1 MEQPTMEEFLKAVE
15 DLDYWKGNTDR
26 DYLEAVYR
34 FAVDYSLG
42 NWDDVEH
49 ILDIAEDCYQGNFA
63 RSSDYGEFIGEE
75 YFSDRL
81 DAMQE
86 IAMGKNGQADVH
98 IPYSVDWEQFA
109 DLILPNVE
117 GYNYSAYDDGE
128 PGTGAHYF
136 REAP

>member
-1 MEQPTMEEFLKAVE
+1 MEQPTMEEFIKAVADSE
-15 DLDYWKGNTDR
+15 YWKGNTDR

-34 FAVDYSLG
+34 FAVDYALN
-42 NWDDVEH
+42 NWDDVEY
-49 ILDIAEDCYQGNFA
+49 ILDIAEGCYQGNFA
-63 RSSDYGEFIGEE
+63 RSADYGEFVGEE

-81 DAMQE
+81 DA
-86 IAMGKNGQADVH
+86 IRDAAIGKNGSASVH
-98 IPYSVDWEQFA
+98 IPYEIDWEQFA

-117 GYNYSAYDDGE
+117 GLNYSAYDDGQ